1 MIKTLYQAPST
12 RQGPLRSRGPLWE
25 TLLKR
30 SRHQGHLGVF
40 SLRTGPQKTLN
51 YKGVS
56 LEGAPWRGGLSP
68 AGPSAPGG
76 NRPVAHLQEG
86 RVIGLTE
93 WPGPGVEMRP
103 HQRAQTLPRGPPGPP
118 PPGLA

>member
-1 MIKTLYQAPST
+1 MGNFFKKEQAPGTFGGIFPKDWPTEDSELPGG
-12 RQGPLRSRGPLWE
+12 R
-25 TLLKR
+25 
-30 SRHQGHLGVF
+30 
-40 SLRTGPQKTLN
+40 
-51 YKGVS
+51 S

-76 NRPVAHLQEG
+76 NRPVTHLQEG
-86 RVIGLTE
+86 RVVSLTE